1 MKSTNT
7 LRTYS
12 ELMLH
17 NTFEERFAYL
27 ALQGRVGVETFG
39 VDRYLNQLFYTNP
52 LWLEVRR
59 RVIIR
64 DGACDLGI
72 HGYDICGTIYVH
84 HMNPIT
90 IEDLTDFNPDI
101 LNPEYLISTSFRTHN
116 AIHYGDENNLLY
128 LPQERRKGD
137 TCPWRVY

>member
-27 ALQGRVGVETFG
+27 ALQGRVGAETFG

-64 DGACDLGI
+64 DGACDLGV
-72 HGYDICGTIYVH
+72 HGHDICGTIYVH

-137 TCPWRVY
+137 TCPWKVY